1 MSEVKTT
8 TLIVDGNLSTSDLDT
23 HSMSVKGTLEVGNP
37 TDGYQRPV
45 AAVDALIDTTQ
56 AHIEDSES
64 HLLGS
69 DATEFRSILNKFT
82 FPEGEDP
89 IPTAPTPPPL
99 PNAALRPQF
108 FNTFFAGRCQSNTYK
123 APGNVF
129 VSRVPYAVL
138 KNPTDTVA
146 AYLWTSM
153 SAAVNDRN
161 NNRDDFD
168 AASLPAKLMD
178 NAGLQHT
185 CFTDT
190 VENVENVENV
200 DDYNGKRWVF
210 WWGHANYVKD
220 EFGTKHVTAIKG
232 SASPGHVFD
241 KKKNTCAFGP
251 KFWFF
256 VKPEKYQ
263 FTDYTGRLRWTTDT
277 GEEDGQ
283 PFTQLWGISDSRW
296 TDLSENR
303 RLELQRHGITQ
314 KDFHIWPECLMW
326 DKIQQNYVER
336 PYWCHAAYYA
346 GAQNAD
352 GTGDIVSIADL
363 PLRRNNLSY
372 RDLNAAYGA
381 AVNNIYPG
389 IGCGGSA
396 CTQGF
401 GILFDIVKNAEKSS
415 QLIHAGLTRM
425 NSLASA
431 TLNTYKAVARYA
443 TVTPDYIFPID
454 SNRTFEKH
462 CSVYIDSRMF
472 VSATNT
478 NYRGIDT
485 TQNGSSLLQQVGR
498 ITAIEN
504 RTFYALVDGNA
515 QQVTA
520 LCLVID
526 PETVEPF
533 VTRLTEAECAELVA
547 EGEYAACYVQ
557 QGFAMTGETNAVI
570 GLHDGSCVSNT
581 NERHP
586 YRVQGTE
593 YAAGAFAVFADTVGV
608 KGNGTDPIVIDGKE
622 YIPDAT
628 KYIIFH
634 CPGITNRIT
643 GAATGYRTPSHWVN
657 SGYEA
662 VGFVPASG
670 NLNGCNAT
678 VTPEG
683 VPLVTMVGYGAGAT
697 TGTGD
702 YYTSGANPAEFVE
715 GGGIGNGYASGSSYL
730 VLSNTLGTRFFGF
743 SARD

>member
-8 TLIVDGNLSTSDLDT
+8 TLIVDGNLSTSALDT
-23 HSMSVKGTLEVGNP
+23 HSMSVKGTLKVGNA
-37 TDGYQRPV
+37 TDGYQRP
-45 AAVDALIDTTQ
+45 AEAVDALIDTTQ
-56 AHIEDSES
+56 AHIEDAES

-69 DATEFRSILNKFT
+69 DATEFRSILSKFT

-99 PNAALRPQF
+99 PREALRPQF
-108 FNTFFAGRCQSNTYK
+108 FNNFFAGRCQTGAYK

-153 SAAVNDRN
+153 SQAAADPNL
-161 NNRDDFD
+161 NRDDFD
-168 AASLPAKLMD
+168 ALSPSLPAKFMD
-178 NAGLQHT
+178 NAGLEHE
-185 CFTDT
+185 CSTDT
-190 VENVENVENV
+190 KENV

-220 EFGTKHVTAIKG
+220 EFGTKHITAIKG

-263 FTDYTGRLRWTTDT
+263 FTDYTGRVRWTTDT

-296 TDLSENR
+296 TDLSEDR
-303 RLELQRHGITQ
+303 RAELKAHGITQ

-346 GAQNAD
+346 GAQNAE

-363 PLRRNNLSY
+363 PLRCKNLSY
-372 RDLNAAYGA
+372 RKLNAAYGA
-381 AVNNIYPG
+381 PVNDIYPG
-389 IGCGGSA
+389 VGCGGSA
-396 CTQGF
+396 CVQGF

-415 QLIHAGLTRM
+415 QLIHTGLTNM
-425 NSLASA
+425 SSLANA
-431 TLNTYKAVARYA
+431 ALNTYKAVASYA
-443 TVTPDYIFPID
+443 TVTPGYIFPID
-454 SNRTFEKH
+454 ANRSFEKH
-462 CSVYIDSRMF
+462 CSVYLDSRMF
-472 VSATNT
+472 VSTTNT
-478 NYRGIDT
+478 NYRGMQQV
-485 TQNGSSLLQQVGR
+485 QNGSSLLQQVGR
-498 ITAIEN
+498 ITDIKEC
-504 RTFYALVDGNA
+504 TFDALVDGNV

-520 LCLVID
+520 TCLVID
-526 PETVEPF
+526 PDTCEPF
-533 VTRLTEAECAELVA
+533 VTRLTEAECADLVA

-557 QGFAMTGETNAVI
+557 QGFARSGETNAVI
-570 GLHDGSCVSNT
+570 GLHDGSCVDNA
-581 NERHP
+581 NYRHP

-593 YAAGAFAVFADTVGV
+593 YAVGANEVFSDTVALQ
-608 KGNGTDPIVIDGKE
+608 GNGTDTVVIDGKE
-622 YIPDAT
+622 YIPAAT

-634 CPGITNRIT
+634 CPGITKRIT
-643 GAATGYRTPSHWVN
+643 GAAAGYLTPTHWVTA
-657 SGYEA
+657 GYDA
-662 VGFVPASG
+662 VGFTPVDVDAY
-670 NLNGCNAT
+670 GCNAT
-678 VTPEG
+678 ITPEG
-683 VPLVTMVGYGAGAT
+683 VSLVTMVGYGAGSSKGIGDFYQ
-697 TGTGD
+697 TGG
-702 YYTSGANPAEFVE
+702 NPAAFIC
-715 GGGIGNGYASGSSYL
+715 GGNCFSGTASGSSQL
-730 VLSNTLGTRFFGF
+730 NLNNSIVNQNWVI

>member
-1 MSEVKTT
+1 MSEVKTV
-8 TLIVDGNLSTSDLDT
+8 TLIVDSNLSTPTLDT
-23 HSMSVKGTLEVGNP
+23 HAMSVQGTLEVGNA

-45 AAVDALIDTTQ
+45 EAIDALIDTTQ
-56 AHIEDSES
+56 DHIGDSEA

-69 DATEFRSILNKFT
+69 DATEFRSILTKFS
-82 FPEGEDP
+82 FPEGGDP

-108 FNTFFAGRCQSNTYK
+108 FNNFFAGRCQAGAYK

-168 AASLPAKLMD
+168 AASLPAKFMD

-185 CFTDT
+185 CSTDT
-190 VENVENVENV
+190 VENV
-200 DDYNGKRWVF
+200 DDYNGVRWVF

-220 EFGTKHVTAIKG
+220 EFGTKHITAVKG

-263 FTDYTGRLRWTTDT
+263 FTDYAGRVRWTTDT

-296 TDLSENR
+296 TDLSEDR
-303 RLELQRHGITQ
+303 RTELKAHGITEA
-314 KDFHIWPECLMW
+314 DFHIWPECLMW

-346 GAQNAD
+346 GAQNAA
-352 GTGDIVSIADL
+352 GTGEIVSIANL
-363 PLRRNNLSY
+363 PVRRYNLSY

-381 AVNNIYPG
+381 AVSNAYPG
-389 IGCGGSA
+389 VGCGGSA
-396 CTQGF
+396 CVQGF

-415 QLIHAGLTRM
+415 QLIHTGLTSM
-425 NSLASA
+425 YSGEGA
-431 TLNTYKAVARYA
+431 TLNNYKAVASYA
-443 TVTPDYIFPID
+443 TVTPGYIFPID

-462 CSVYIDSRMF
+462 CSVYMDSRMF
-472 VSATNT
+472 VSATST
-478 NYRGIDT
+478 SYRGPNS
-485 TQNGSSLLQQVGR
+485 TQNGSSPLQQVGR
-498 ITAIEN
+498 ITAIEE
-504 RTFYALVDGNA
+504 RTFYAFVDGNV

-520 LCLVID
+520 MCLVID
-526 PETVEPF
+526 PDTVEPF
-533 VTRLTEAECAELVA
+533 VTRTTGEECATLVA
-547 EGEYAACYVQ
+547 KGEYAACYVLQ
-557 QGFAMTGETNAVI
+557 SFALSGETNAVI
-570 GLHDGSCVSNT
+570 CLHDGSCTSNT
-581 NERHP
+581 NYRHP

-593 YAAGAFAVFADTVGV
+593 YAVGVHEVFADTVGV
-608 KGNGTDPIVIDGKE
+608 RGNGTDTVVIGGKE

-634 CPGITNRIT
+634 CPGTTKRIT
-643 GAATGYRTPSHWVN
+643 GLAAGNATPSHWVN
-657 SGYEA
+657 AGYEA
-662 VGFVPASG
+662 VGFAPAG
-670 NLNGCNAT
+670 VNAFGCNAT
-678 VTPEG
+678 LTQSG
-683 VPLVTMVGYGAGAT
+683 VAFVTMVGYGAGVSK
-697 TGTGD
+697 GTGD
-702 YYTSGANPAEFVE
+702 DYVQGTNPAAFLP
-715 GGGIGNGYASGSSYL
+715 GGASHDLNRAGSSDL
-730 VLSNTLGTRFFGF
+730 RLNFNLSH
-743 SARD
+743 RDWALSSRD

>member
-1 MSEVKTT
+1 MSEVKTV
-8 TLIVDGNLSTSDLDT
+8 TLIVDGNLSTSSLDT
-23 HSMSVKGTLEVGNP
+23 HSMSVKGTLGVGNAM
-37 TDGYQRPV
+37 DGYQRPV
-45 AAVDALIDTTQ
+45 EAIDELVDTIQ
-56 AHIEDSES
+56 AHIDDPEPHLFGSE
-64 HLLGS
+64 
-69 DATEFRSILNKFT
+69 ATEFRSILSKFA
-82 FPEGEDP
+82 FPEEGDP

-99 PNAALRPQF
+99 PREALRPQF
-108 FNTFFAGRCQSNTYK
+108 FNTFFAGRCQPGKYK

-185 CFTDT
+185 CSTDT
-190 VENVENVENV
+190 EENV

-220 EFGTKHVTAIKG
+220 EFGTKHITAIKG
-232 SASPGHVFD
+232 SASPGHAFD

-263 FTDYTGRLRWTTDT
+263 FTDYKGRVRWTTDT

-296 TDLSENR
+296 TDLSEDR
-303 RLELQRHGITQ
+303 RTELKAHGITEA
-314 KDFHIWPECLMW
+314 DFHIWPECLMW

-346 GAQNAD
+346 GAQNAG
-352 GTGDIVSIADL
+352 GTGDIVSIANL
-363 PLRRNNLSY
+363 PVRRYNLSY

-381 AVNNIYPG
+381 AVSNAYPG
-389 IGCGGSA
+389 VGCGGSA
-396 CTQGF
+396 CVQGF

-415 QLIHAGLTRM
+415 QLIHTGLTSM
-425 NSLASA
+425 YSGEGA
-431 TLNTYKAVARYA
+431 TLNNYKAVASYA
-443 TVTPDYIFPID
+443 TVTPGYIFPID

-462 CSVYIDSRMF
+462 CSVYMDSRMF
-472 VSATNT
+472 VSATST
-478 NYRGIDT
+478 SYRGPGS
-485 TQNGSSLLQQVGR
+485 TQNGSSTLQQVGR
-498 ITAIEN
+498 ITAVEE
-504 RTFYALVDGNA
+504 RTFYAFVDGNT

-520 LCLVID
+520 MCLVID
-526 PETVEPF
+526 PDTVEPF
-533 VTRLTEAECAELVA
+533 VTRTTAAECAELVA
-547 EGEYAACYVQ
+547 KGEYAACYVLQ
-557 QGFAMTGETNAVI
+557 SFAMSGETNAVI
-570 GLHDGSCVSNT
+570 GLHDGSCTSNT
-581 NERHP
+581 NYRHP

-593 YAAGAFAVFADTVGV
+593 YAVGVHEVFADTVGV
-608 KGNGTDPIVIDGKE
+608 RGNGTDAVVIDGKE

-628 KYIIFH
+628 RYIIFH
-634 CPGITNRIT
+634 CPGTTKRIT
-643 GAATGYRTPSHWVN
+643 GLAAGNATPSHWVN
-657 SGYEA
+657 AGYEA
-662 VGFVPASG
+662 VGFAPAG
-670 NLNGCNAT
+670 VNAFGCNAT
-678 VTPEG
+678 LTQSG
-683 VPLVTMVGYGAGAT
+683 VAFVTMVGHGAGASK
-697 TGTGD
+697 GTGD
-702 YYTSGANPAEFVE
+702 DYVQGTNPAAFLP
-715 GGGIGNGYASGSSYL
+715 GGASHDLNRAGSSDL
-730 VLSNTLGTRFFGF
+730 RLNFNLSHRDWAL

>member
-8 TLIVDGNLSTSDLDT
+8 TLIVDGNLSTSALDT
-23 HSMSVKGTLEVGNP
+23 RSMSVKGTLEVGNP
-37 TDGYQRPV
+37 TDGYQRP
-45 AAVDALIDTTQ
+45 AEAVDALVDTTQ
-56 AHIEDSES
+56 AHIEDAES

-69 DATEFRSILNKFT
+69 DATEFRNILSKFT
-82 FPEGEDP
+82 FPEEGDP

-99 PNAALRPQF
+99 PDEALRPQF
-108 FNTFFAGRCQSNTYK
+108 FNTFFAGRCQPGEYK

-138 KNPTDTVA
+138 RNPTDTVA

-153 SAAVNDRN
+153 EAAKADPNL
-161 NNRDDFD
+161 NRDDFD

-178 NAGLQHT
+178 NVGLQHE
-185 CFTDT
+185 CSTDT
-190 VENVENVENV
+190 EENA

-256 VKPEKYQ
+256 VKPEKYK
-263 FTDYTGRLRWTTDT
+263 FTDYTGRERWTTDT

-296 TDLSENR
+296 TDLSEAR
-303 RLELQRHGITQ
+303 RLELQSHGINQ
-314 KDFHIWPECLMW
+314 QDFHIWPECLMW

-336 PYWCHAAYYA
+336 PYWCHAAYFA
-346 GAQNAD
+346 GAQNAA
-352 GTGDIVSIADL
+352 GTGEIVSIANL

-372 RDLNAAYGA
+372 QALNAAYGA
-381 AVNNIYPG
+381 AVNGVYPV

-396 CTQGF
+396 CVQGF

-415 QLIHAGLTRM
+415 QLIHTGLTSMFSRE
-425 NSLASA
+425 SA
-431 TLNTYKAVARYA
+431 TMNQFKAVASYA
-443 TVTPDYIFPID
+443 TSTPGYIFPID
-454 SNRTFEKH
+454 SNRLFEKH
-462 CSVYIDSRMF
+462 CSVYMDSRMF
-472 VSATNT
+472 LSSTDKR
-478 NYRGIDT
+478 YRGMNYA
-485 TQNGSSLLQQVGR
+485 QNGSSPLQQVGR
-498 ITAIEN
+498 ITAIGE
-504 RTFYALVDGNA
+504 RTFDALVDGNV

-520 LCLVID
+520 MCLVID
-526 PETVEPF
+526 PDTCEPF
-533 VTRLTEAECAELVA
+533 VTRTTEEECAELVA
-547 EGEYAACYVQ
+547 EGEYAACYVL
-557 QGFAMTGETNAVI
+557 QGVAMTGETDAVI

-581 NERHP
+581 NYRHP

-593 YAAGAFAVFADTVGV
+593 YSAGVYEVFSDTIGI
-608 KGNGTDPIVIDGKE
+608 KGNGTDVVVIDGKE

-634 CPGITNRIT
+634 CPGTTKRII
-643 GAATGYRTPSHWVN
+643 GSAAPSHWVN
-657 SGYEA
+657 AGYEA
-662 VGFVPASG
+662 VGFTPGATAY
-670 NLNGCNAT
+670 GCNAD
-678 VTPEG
+678 VTQEG
-683 VPLVTMVGYGAGAT
+683 VPLVTMVGYGAGT
-697 TGTGD
+697 SKGTGD
-702 YYTSGANPAEFVE
+702 YYTTGVNQAEFLS
-715 GGGIGNGYASGSSYL
+715 GGYCGLGSSTGSSDL
-730 VLSNTLGTRFFGF
+730 DLGFNSWFQYWHV

>member
-1 MSEVKTT
+1 MSEVKTV
-8 TLIVDGNLSTSDLDT
+8 TLIVDGNLSTSALDT
-23 HSMSVKGTLEVGNP
+23 RSMSVKGTLEVGNA
-37 TDGYQRPV
+37 TDGYQRP
-45 AAVDALIDTTQ
+45 AEALDALIDTTQ
-56 AHIEDSES
+56 VHIDNPES
-64 HLLGS
+64 HLLGT
-69 DATEFRSILNKFT
+69 DATEFRSILSKFT
-82 FPEGEDP
+82 FPEEGDP

-99 PNAALRPQF
+99 PNEALRPQF
-108 FNTFFAGRCQSNTYK
+108 FNTFFAGRCQTGEYK

-153 SAAVNDRN
+153 SAAVNDSN

-178 NAGLQHT
+178 NAGLQHE
-185 CFTDT
+185 CSTDT
-190 VENVENVENV
+190 VENV
-200 DDYNGKRWVF
+200 DDYNGRRWVF

-263 FTDYTGRLRWTTDT
+263 FTDYTGRVRWTTDT

-296 TDLSENR
+296 TDLSEDR
-303 RLELQRHGITQ
+303 RLELQRHGIGQ
-314 KDFHIWPECLMW
+314 QDFHIWPECLMW

-336 PYWCHAAYYA
+336 PYWCHAAYFA

-352 GTGDIVSIADL
+352 GTGDIVSIANL

-372 RDLNAAYGA
+372 QYLNAAYGA
-381 AVNNIYPG
+381 AVSSIYPG

-396 CTQGF
+396 CVQGF

-415 QLIHAGLTRM
+415 QVIHAGLTGM
-425 NSLASA
+425 SSSSSA
-431 TLNTYKAVARYA
+431 TLITYKAVASYA
-443 TVTPDYIFPID
+443 TATPGYIFPID
-454 SNRTFEKH
+454 SNRSFEKH
-462 CSVYIDSRMF
+462 CSVYMDSRMF

-478 NYRGIDT
+478 NYRGLEI
-485 TQNGSSLLQQVGR
+485 TQNGSSPLQQVGR
-498 ITAIEN
+498 ITAIEE
-504 RTFYALVDGNA
+504 RTFDALVDGNV

-520 LCLVID
+520 MCLVID
-526 PETVEPF
+526 PDTVEPF
-533 VTRLTEAECAELVA
+533 VTRLTETECAALVA

-557 QGFAMTGETNAVI
+557 QGFALAGETNAVI

-581 NERHP
+581 NGRHP

-593 YAAGAFAVFADTVGV
+593 YAAGAWEVFSDTVGL
-608 KGNGTDPIVIDGKE
+608 KGNGTDAVVIDGKE
-622 YIPDAT
+622 YIPDDT
-628 KYIIFH
+628 KCIIFH
-634 CPGITNRIT
+634 CPGTTKRIT
-643 GAATGYRTPSHWVN
+643 GTATGYLTPSHWVN
-657 SGYEA
+657 AGYEA
-662 VGFVPASG
+662 VGFTPADVSG
-670 NLNGCNAT
+670 YSCNAYI
-678 VTPEG
+678 TPEG
-683 VPLVTMVGYGAGAT
+683 VPLVTMVGYGAGADK
-697 TGTGD
+697 GTGD
-702 YYTSGANPAEFVE
+702 YYYQSANPAEFLS
-715 GGGIGNGYASGSSYL
+715 GGYVDRGASSGSSYL
-730 VLSNTLGTRFFGF
+730 YLYYTLGYNRWQT